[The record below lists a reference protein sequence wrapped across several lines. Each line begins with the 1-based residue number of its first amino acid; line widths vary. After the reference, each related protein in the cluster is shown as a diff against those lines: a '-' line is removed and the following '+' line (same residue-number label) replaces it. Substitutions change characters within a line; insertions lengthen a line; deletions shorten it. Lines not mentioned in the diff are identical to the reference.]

1 MLESIGDVIALLVC
15 AVFVILTSYWMF
27 RVTDKHHDRELR
39 KREDRYF
46 RLSEELDDDYG
57 DDRDTFYYE

>member
-1 MLESIGDVIALLVC
+1 MLESISDVISLLVC
-15 AVFVILTSYWMF
+15 AFIAVLASYWMF
-27 RVTDKHHDRELR
+27 RVTDKHHDRALR
-39 KREDRYF
+39 EREDRYF